1 MKISEMKINSAAVE
15 QGEWVGAAYGSP
27 IPEMGDLC
35 LRVRGMANADFRAL
49 QTRLFE
55 ATPRSRRP
63 NNRLVPQEADR
74 IFTECMIETILLDW
88 KGMLGEDDA
97 EVPFSKALSRKLLSD
112 ADMKPFKDAVAWAA
126 STVGEMRAADADA
139 TAKN

>member
-1 MKISEMKINSAAVE
+1 MKINSAAVE

-27 IPEMGDLC
+27 IPEAGELC
-35 LRVRGMANADFRAL
+35 LRVRGMGNADFRAL

-63 NNRLVPQEADR
+63 NNRLLPAEADR
-74 IFTECMIETILLDW
+74 IFVECMIETILLGWSGILD
-88 KGMLGEDDA
+88 KGE
-97 EVPFSKALSRKLLSD
+97 EVPYSKQLARKLLSNP
-112 ADMKPFKDAVAWAA
+112 DMKPFKDAVAWAA
-126 STVGEMRAADADA
+126 STVGELRAADADA